1 MCFAISPSF
10 SPGSPASSSTRWSS
24 VMVAGTN
31 LGVVLDLLR
40 VLVALAAHRFLL
52 GHALR
57 RLLALFLGRLGVVV
71 HRAPPRSGLLLL
83 PSWVSWRVG
92 PSARAA
98 GRSCRATSSDSS
110 ARAASS
116 PTRARRQPPA
126 RSSR

>member
-24 VMVAGTN
+24 VMVAGTD

-40 VLVALAAHRFLL
+40 VLVALATHRFLL

-57 RLLALFLGRLGVVV
+57 RLLPLFLGRLRVVV

-83 PSWVSWRVG
+83 RSWVSWR
-92 PSARAA
+92 A
-98 GRSCRATSSDSS
+98 GSS
-110 ARAASS
+110 ARAARPSCRATNSGSS
-116 PTRARRQPPA
+116 GPRAGAA
-126 RSSR
+126 RL